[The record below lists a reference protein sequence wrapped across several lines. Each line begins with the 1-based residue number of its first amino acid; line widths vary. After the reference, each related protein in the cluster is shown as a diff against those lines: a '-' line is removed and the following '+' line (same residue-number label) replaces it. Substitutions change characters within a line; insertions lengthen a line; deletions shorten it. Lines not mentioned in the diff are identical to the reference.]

1 VKNLFQNKKCFRIV
15 KNQFFVSFSNIMDIE
30 VKIEDSQGKIDIDKI
45 KFQKMVFLYNALDS
59 GWSIKKR
66 KDSYIFTKNHEGKKE
81 IFDEQFLA
89 TFMKDNTDIN
99 KILS

>member
-1 VKNLFQNKKCFRIV
+1 
-15 KNQFFVSFSNIMDIE
+15 MDIE
-30 VKIEDSQGKIDIDKI
+30 IKVEQDKSLEIDKI
-45 KFQKMVFLYNALDS
+45 KFQKMVFLFNALDN

-81 IFDEQFLA
+81 VFDEAYLA
-89 TFMKDNTDIN
+89 ISMKDNTDIN

>member
-1 VKNLFQNKKCFRIV
+1 MD
-15 KNQFFVSFSNIMDIE
+15 MDIE
-30 VKIEDSQGKIDIDKI
+30 IKIEDKQLEIDKI
-45 KFQKMVFLYNALDS
+45 KFQKMIFLFNALDK

-66 KDSYIFTKNHEGKKE
+66 QDSYIFTKNHEGKKE
-81 IFDEQFLA
+81 IFDESFLA